1 LRTRIHAEYSH
12 RTVEI
17 GLAALDAGQSR
28 SLLDGLP
35 SARGVDASILDVIV
49 TEAEGNPLYLE
60 ELLNATAAGVL
71 EPRRRAWAPTVSI
84 PTLLTPTLESVLLA
98 RIDQLPSD
106 ARNLAQTASVVGRR
120 FPPAVLERL
129 AGRDVSQ
136 EIATLLRA
144 SIIYEDGRPPDEEL
158 AFRHGLLRETA
169 YATLTPDRRRELHRA
184 VGEAFESLWGPVTD
198 DRLEVLAHHFV
209 LGASLDKG
217 LGYLEQAAE
226 RASELGAY
234 ARAGELGRR
243 ALLVAERLGDK
254 EAQERLRARLDRQE
268 PAASTDNRS
277 EASDS

>member
-1 LRTRIHAEYSH
+1 
-12 RTVEI
+12 
-17 GLAALDAGQSR
+17 
-28 SLLDGLP
+28 
-35 SARGVDASILDVIV
+35 
-49 TEAEGNPLYLE
+49 
-60 ELLNATAAGVL
+60 
-71 EPRRRAWAPTVSI
+71 
-84 PTLLTPTLESVLLA
+84 
-98 RIDQLPSD
+98 
-106 ARNLAQTASVVGRR
+106 
-120 FPPAVLERL
+120 
-129 AGRDVSQ
+129 
-136 EIATLLRA
+136 
-144 SIIYEDGRPPDEEL
+144 
-158 AFRHGLLRETA
+158 
-169 YATLTPDRRRELHRA
+169 LTPDRRRELHRA